1 MNMEDK
7 KLYRMKAEVI
17 AAAGHEIRLA
27 IIDFLK
33 DGEQCVCDIA
43 EHVAAQRSN
52 VSRHLAV
59 LLKAGIVQQRKEGLR
74 MLYSLKTPCILNF
87 MQCVE
92 GVLRE
97 RARDA
102 SMLLDRLLTNLFLC
116 PNYVSI
122 A

>member
-102 SMLLDRLLTNLFLC
+102 SMLLDRL
-116 PNYVSI
+116 
-122 A
+122 